1 MLIAAK
7 VMDEVTR
14 KKVEAKQKQEAMQLN
29 NNDLSATD
37 IARLQYKVSKILQGD
52 ETVSA
57 ALKRLAGPRKRLGRQ
72 SKQLL
77 QDSKQDDDA
86 SEKKRIFEDLTEAS
100 TMLMEVGETD
110 VYMRD
115 KTYFQRAAAVYID
128 IDDGNAPTGT
138 GGHGMNL
145 NVKSSKAYEE
155 ADQDMFGD
163 ESDEEKEVPEQ
174 TELPGAA
181 TSAGT
186 SDQGPTSEY
195 ATWPIKELKRFCEEH
210 GKSCQGITEKD
221 DLVRLAAQSAF
232 DSKASTQD
240 KVMLAPAGYAF
251 DPNSGLWWSSESQLY
266 YDPKSGYYLNP
277 ADSKWYAWDSKS
289 QQWVDPSNC

>member
-1 MLIAAK
+1 
-7 VMDEVTR
+7 
-14 KKVEAKQKQEAMQLN
+14 
-29 NNDLSATD
+29 
-37 IARLQYKVSKILQGD
+37 
-52 ETVSA
+52 
-57 ALKRLAGPRKRLGRQ
+57 
-72 SKQLL
+72 
-77 QDSKQDDDA
+77 
-86 SEKKRIFEDLTEAS
+86 
-100 TMLMEVGETD
+100 MLMEVGETD

-138 GGHGMNL
+138 GGPGMNL

>member
-7 VMDEVTR
+7 VMDEETR
-14 KKVEAKQKQEAMQLN
+14 KKIEAKQKEEALQLEKSE
-29 NNDLSATD
+29 LSATD

-72 SKQLL
+72 SKL
-77 QDSKQDDDA
+77 QVQESKQDDDT
-86 SEKKRIFEDLTEAS
+86 SEKRKCFEDLTEAS
-100 TMLMEVGETD
+100 TLLMEAGETD
-110 VYMRD
+110 VYTKD
-115 KTYFQRAAAVYID
+115 KSYFQRAAAVYID
-128 IDDGNAPTGT
+128 VDDGDAPTGT
-138 GGHGMNL
+138 DDLGMKF

-163 ESDEEKEVPEQ
+163 ESSEEDKEVIEQ
-174 TELPGAA
+174 TGVLGAA
-181 TSAGT
+181 TAPGT
-186 SDQGPTSEY
+186 SDQGLDTSEY
-195 ATWPIKELKRFCEEH
+195 ATWPVKELKRFCEEH

-221 DLVRLAAQSAF
+221 DLVHLAAKCAK
-232 DSKASTQD
+232 DAKPI
-240 KVMLAPAGYAF
+240 LAPAGYAF

-277 ADSKWYAWDSKS
+277 ADSKWYAWNSKT
-289 QQWVDPSNC
+289 QQWVDPSDC